1 MKRFLSLVVIALS
14 FVLLYE
20 KACFAEENV
29 KTVPVSSTEEELND
43 AQLFEKKMLDNKK
56 VKKTKK
62 VKSTVRRQPGAKT
75 ENNAGNSV
83 KSSSKAM
90 PHSNGLPSL
99 SGGMFV
105 K

>member
-1 MKRFLSLVVIALS
+1 MKRLLSMLIVALS

-20 KACFAEENV
+20 KACFADETV
-29 KTVPVSSTEEELND
+29 KNAPVSSTEEELSD
-43 AQLFEKKMLDNKK
+43 AQLFEKKMLENRKM
-56 VKKTKK
+56 KKTKK
-62 VKSTVRRQPGAKT
+62 VKSSVRRQPGAKT
-75 ENNAGNSV
+75 ETNAGNSV

-90 PHSNGLPSL
+90 PRSNGLPSL